1 MWKNKT
7 IFQKMF
13 HGTMILMILTL
24 FMYYI
29 FVFYYEYKNSTEKTI
44 QESVELSDKINATL
58 KDYVTQID
66 GTIAS
71 FYFELYRNETG
82 ALASLLRSDKN
93 AQALKRHSR
102 ISC

>member
-24 FMYYI
+24 LMYYI
-29 FVFYYEYKNSTEKTI
+29 FVFYYEYKNSAEKTI
-44 QESVELSDKINATL
+44 QESVELSDKINAAL

-82 ALASLLRSDKN
+82 ALA
-93 AQALKRHSR
+93 
-102 ISC
+102 